1 VIVISH
7 DLSSIND
14 INKAIKEIKDA
25 AKIKFSRDVT
35 DFLLLE
41 LVDMNLTDMPY
52 SRNEYN
58 QLLKLI
64 YDYGS
69 GNSLNNDLVI
79 GNVMRRVFRS
89 SFM

>member
-1 VIVISH
+1 MISH

>member
-1 VIVISH
+1 MIVISH